1 MDSKNPVSSTVY
13 ISGTRKYMHAETLA
27 LLTKPLYF
35 PYVVQLSHYILRFKM
50 FSRFKFVQMTTT
62 SHCYI
67 TLRDTSLK
75 FFSFSVVSK
84 TSSSFSS
91 PHFGQL
97 ACYSGTY
104 NNGRFSLEGKLY
116 FDIYWNLRL
125 DNDIEIN
132 VIIL

>member
-1 MDSKNPVSSTVY
+1 MNILFHLV
-13 ISGTRKYMHAETLA
+13 
-27 LLTKPLYF
+27 LTIQ
-35 PYVVQLSHYILRFKM
+35 YVVQLSDSKVFSHYILRFKM

-62 SHCYI
+62 SHGYI

-75 FFSFSVVSK
+75 FFSFSVISK

-97 ACYSGTY
+97 VRYSDTY
-104 NNGRFSLEGKLY
+104 NNSRFSLEGKLY

-125 DNDIEIN
+125 DYVIEIN
-132 VIIL
+132 VMIL

>member
-1 MDSKNPVSSTVY
+1 MK
-13 ISGTRKYMHAETLA
+13 
-27 LLTKPLYF
+27 LLTQDKIFLMYFYIHKLYSM
-35 PYVVQLSHYILRFKM
+35 LSNIRTVKCFHTIFCDLRCLAC
-50 FSRFKFVQMTTT
+50 SNLYRTTTT

-75 FFSFSVVSK
+75 FFSFSVISK

-97 ACYSGTY
+97 VRYSDTY

-116 FDIYWNLRL
+116 FDI
-125 DNDIEIN
+125 
-132 VIIL
+132 

>member
-1 MDSKNPVSSTVY
+1 MKNRLK
-13 ISGTRKYMHAETLA
+13 IS
-27 LLTKPLYF
+27 LLITKLSISQHIQ
-35 PYVVQLSHYILRFKM
+35 YVVQLSHYILRFKM